1 MAGCDPYETGLPLSS
16 TFPMTPLPVRE
27 AKDTPPP
34 SVRYRPKA
42 DVKGN
47 GESRPCSG
55 TYRPRTIFALRP
67 LPPLEGRMSQESSV
81 VVFDFDLTLTRW
93 DTADRFFRW
102 LLRRDPWR
110 CATVIAALP
119 LLGPL
124 LLLRST
130 RKWPI
135 RFAVWVATL
144 GRTSDDLSEL
154 AEEHIQSLPSGH
166 VSVFLPAAVER
177 LQAHVAGGDR
187 VVIATGCV
195 DGLARA
201 LLQRA
206 GLGGIPLVASSLRP
220 FLGGLVRDQHCF
232 GSNKI
237 PMLSA
242 RGFAPPWA
250 VAYTDHQVDLPVL
263 QLSAKRFL
271 VSPKPKC
278 LARIE
283 QALATKVTVL
293 AWR

>member
-1 MAGCDPYETGLPLSS
+1 MNQE
-16 TFPMTPLPVRE
+16 
-27 AKDTPPP
+27 
-34 SVRYRPKA
+34 RP
-42 DVKGN
+42 
-47 GESRPCSG
+47 
-55 TYRPRTIFALRP
+55 
-67 LPPLEGRMSQESSV
+67 V

-110 CATVIAALP
+110 LALVLAALP
-119 LLGPL
+119 VLGPFL
-124 LLLRST
+124 LMRST

-144 GRTSDDLSEL
+144 GRSPSALSTL
-154 AEEHIQSLPSGH
+154 VEEHIQALPTGH
-166 VSVFLPAAVER
+166 TSVFLPAAVKQ
-177 LQAHVAGGDR
+177 LQIHVAQGDQ

-195 DGLARA
+195 KTLAQT
-201 LLQRA
+201 LLRHA
-206 GLGGIPLVASSLRP
+206 GLSHVPLVASTLRP

-232 GSNKI
+232 GPNKI
-237 PMLSA
+237 PMLTA

-250 VAYTDHQVDLPVL
+250 VAYTDHHADIPVL
-263 QLSAKRFL
+263 RLSAVRYL

-283 QALATKVTVL
+283 QALTIKATVL